1 MVLSSQVDQKLR
13 NGRLVNWDRDWIG
26 LTVWGV
32 RQAKS
37 VSVGSIVCLWVLAAG
52 NLFLL
57 MIVFL
62 GTSEL
67 IMFFFAFLLN
77 RFAFLLTFNFLIDF
91 TELGKEEIFLLAKQ
105 IVLLRKTIFHLWI
118 YKIWNWNCSVFS
130 WLVFACLLLNLNHL
144 V

>member
-1 MVLSSQVDQKLR
+1 M
-13 NGRLVNWDRDWIG
+13 
-26 LTVWGV
+26 WGV

-105 IVLLRKTIFHLWI
+105 IVLLRKTIFHL
-118 YKIWNWNCSVFS
+118 
-130 WLVFACLLLNLNHL
+130 
-144 V
+144 